1 MSDVIRLSNELK
13 ENIDKAKSIKKKIY
27 DDLVSRYPDM
37 KDMLSDDFSDSSII
51 LTALKKYID
60 VMGGDVI
67 E

>member
-1 MSDVIRLSNELK
+1 M
-13 ENIDKAKSIKKKIY
+13 KKIY